1 MIIQRNLTGFVVFS
15 GDSVL
20 DALKKITANKSRIVF
35 AVSDNGVLEGVL
47 TDGDFRRWLSSQEDI
62 DLDQP
67 VSIAM
72 NREFL
77 VGSVD
82 EDPAI
87 TESRFRESV
96 DHVPLVDASQ
106 RIVAIAARTE
116 RGIAIEGR
124 VIDGDAPAFLIAE
137 IGNNHNG
144 SLELAKKLIDHAAEA
159 GADCAKF
166 QMRSMDALYREGG
179 HAADGS
185 DDLGAQYTLDLLARF
200 QLKDEELFAA
210 FDHCR
215 EKGLVPLCT
224 PWDETSLAKLETYGM
239 QAYKVA
245 SADLTNHPFLEAL
258 AATGKPLIVST
269 GMSTEAE
276 IRQSVALLRKHAA
289 RFVLLHCNSTY
300 PAPFKDINLAYLKRL
315 AELGGC
321 LVGYSG
327 HERDVYVAIA
337 AVANGAKV
345 VEKHFTL
352 DRNMEGNDHR
362 VSLLPGEFAR
372 MVQGIRQVEAAL
384 GSGAERKITQ
394 GEMMNRETLAKSVV
408 AKERIEAGQAITAPM
423 LDVKSPG
430 NGLQPNRLHELVGRK
445 ARRRMEPGALFFPSD
460 LEDVAATPRHYRFER
475 PWGIPVRY
483 HDFRRLRHVTN
494 LSLIEFHLSYK
505 DMELDP
511 QQFLD
516 EPADLHLV
524 VHSPELFAG
533 DHVLDLCSADA
544 SYREHS
550 IAELQRVIDV
560 TRRIAPFFKLSPRPC
575 IVTNVGGFTADA
587 HLPPSAVGEL
597 YERLAESLARLDMS
611 GVEIIPQTM
620 PPFPWHFGGQ
630 RYHNL
635 FVSGEEIAAFC
646 AKHGMRVCLDV
657 SHSKLACNHQ
667 RWSFHEF
674 LTAVGPYT
682 AHLHMADA
690 SGVDG
695 EGLQIGEGD
704 VDWVSAC
711 ATLDRVAPEATFIPE
726 IWQGHKNEG
735 EGFWVALD
743 RLEDAWRRAS
753 QVEDTQP
760 RLPAL
765 RAEPARTRVPLS

>member
-1 MIIQRNLTGFVVFS
+1 MIIQRNLTGYVVFS

-35 AVSDNGVLEGVL
+35 AVSENGVLEGVL
-47 TDGDFRRWLSSQEDI
+47 TDGDFRRWVVMQAEI
-62 DLDQP
+62 DLDKP
-67 VSIAM
+67 VSAAM

-77 VGSVD
+77 AGSVD
-82 EDPAI
+82 EDPTV
-87 TESRFRESV
+87 TEGRFRESV
-96 DHVPLVDASQ
+96 DHVPLVDASH
-106 RIVAIAARTE
+106 RIVAIASRTE
-116 RGIAIEGR
+116 LALIIEGR
-124 VIDGDAPAFLIAE
+124 TIDHDSPAFLIAE

-144 SLELAKKLIDHAAEA
+144 SLELAKKLVDHAAEA

-166 QMRSMDALYREGG
+166 QMRTMDALYRDGG

-200 QLKDEELFAA
+200 QLKDLELFEA
-210 FDHCR
+210 FDYSR
-215 EKGLVPLCT
+215 AKGLVPLCT
-224 PWDETSLAKLETYGM
+224 PWDQTSLAKLEAYGM
-239 QAYKVA
+239 QAYKIA
-245 SADLTNHPFLEAL
+245 SADLTNHPLLEAL

-269 GMSTEAE
+269 GMSTEVE
-276 IRQSVALLRKHAA
+276 IRESVALLRRKAA

-327 HERDVYVAIA
+327 HERDVYVAVA

-345 VEKHFTL
+345 VEKHLTL

-362 VSLLPGEFAR
+362 VSLLPGEFTCMA
-372 MVQGIRQVEAAL
+372 QGIRQVETAL
-384 GSGAERKITQ
+384 GSGAERRITQ
-394 GEMMNRETLAKSVV
+394 GEMMNRETLAKSIV
-408 AKERIEAGQAITAPM
+408 ARERIEAGQTITAPM

-430 NGLQPNRLHELVGRK
+430 NGLQPNRLHELVGSK
-445 ARRRMEPGALFFPSD
+445 ARRHMEPGALFFPSD
-460 LEDVAATPRHYRFER
+460 LQDAAASARRYNFTR

-483 HDFRRLRHVTN
+483 HDLRRLRHVTN

-511 QQFLD
+511 EQFLD
-516 EPADLHLV
+516 EPTDQHLV

-533 DHVLDLCSADA
+533 DHVLDLCAADD
-544 SYREHS
+544 SYRAHS
-550 IAELQRVIDV
+550 VSELQRVIDI
-560 TRRIAPFFKLSPRPC
+560 TRRLAPFFKRSLRPC

-587 HLPPSAVGEL
+587 HLPPSAVLVL
-597 YERLAESLARLDMS
+597 YERLAASLARLDMA

-635 FVSGEEIAAFC
+635 FCAPEEIANFC
-646 AKHGMRVCLDV
+646 SGHGMRVCLDV
-657 SHSKLACNHQ
+657 SHSKLACNHH

-674 LTAVGPYT
+674 LNAVGPHT

-690 SGVDG
+690 TGVDG

-704 VDWVSAC
+704 VDWVSVC
-711 ATLDRVAPEATFIPE
+711 SDLDRLAPLATFIPE
-726 IWQGHKNEG
+726 VWQGHKNDG

-743 RLEDAWRRAS
+743 RLEGAWQRAA
-753 QVEDTQP
+753 QGVAAQP
-760 RLPAL
+760 LPA
-765 RAEPARTRVPLS
+765 ARRPNSTPSGVTL